1 MTLEIVILIS
11 TLLGILGAVRLFPK
25 QRTGHGS
32 AGWGRPTPLFFGVE
46 PASLFL
52 GKDKG
57 KSVYLPAELTLQHTL
72 ILGGS
77 GTGKSR
83 GFFMPNA
90 AVPRAASLVTTD
102 PKGELWEYTSGFHA
116 NALRFAPTEPD
127 RSEGFNWVPL
137 CTDPRLCQLA
147 ARAIAESGNTG
158 TTEQA
163 WIDMDTAFL
172 SSLFAHAATT
182 IAPTPLTAYRL
193 FTRLP
198 QSKLMDILLESPSPL
213 ARAQANIFLQTHEKL
228 RGSIVPVMA
237 ARLQFLED
245 EKVARF
251 CSSTLAAP
259 DFGKL
264 RENPA
269 AIYWCLQEQD
279 VVRLRPLTSVFF
291 TLLLEQIA
299 QPIVGSAQPIEGN
312 GLPITRNCLP
322 ILLFLDEFANIGK
335 IPGFSTTLSLA
346 RGRGLSLVLGIQSL
360 AQLEENYGK
369 ATAQTI
375 LSNCATKICLHGAD
389 VTTGKYVSESLGEM
403 TAVSYRRSWRA
414 FFGIVPAMHPSVMDQ
429 ENRRFLLTA
438 DEVRRI
444 PSNRAIVICSNHR
457 PWLLEKTY
465 YNARPYIASIPT
477 PLPKAQTVLITGSF
491 KRIPPLTYKEDMVI
505 P

>member
-1 MTLEIVILIS
+1 
-11 TLLGILGAVRLFPK
+11 
-25 QRTGHGS
+25 
-32 AGWGRPTPLFFGVE
+32 
-46 PASLFL
+46 
-52 GKDKG
+52 
-57 KSVYLPAELTLQHTL
+57 
-72 ILGGS
+72 
-77 GTGKSR
+77 
-83 GFFMPNA
+83 
-90 AVPRAASLVTTD
+90 
-102 PKGELWEYTSGFHA
+102 
-116 NALRFAPTEPD
+116 
-127 RSEGFNWVPL
+127 
-137 CTDPRLCQLA
+137 
-147 ARAIAESGNTG
+147 
-158 TTEQA
+158 
-163 WIDMDTAFL
+163 
-172 SSLFAHAATT
+172 
-182 IAPTPLTAYRL
+182 
-193 FTRLP
+193 
-198 QSKLMDILLESPSPL
+198 
-213 ARAQANIFLQTHEKL
+213 LQTHEKL

-264 RENPA
+264 REDPA

-299 QPIVGSAQPIEGN
+299 QPIVGE
-312 GLPITRNCLP
+312 GLPV
-322 ILLFLDEFANIGK
+322 LLFLDEFANIGK

-403 TAVSYRRSWRA
+403 TATSHRLSSRSL
-414 FFGIVPAMHPSVMDQ
+414 FGLVPNLHPSMMEQ
-429 ENRRFLLTA
+429 ENKRFLLTA

-465 YNARPYIASIPT
+465 YNAKPQSALVSS
-477 PLPKAQTVLITGSF
+477 PLPKAQTLLITGGL
-491 KRIPPLTYKEDMVI
+491 KRIPRLTYEGDTLI

>member
-1 MTLEIVILIS
+1 MFLDVSILLVIVFGMALS
-11 TLLGILGAVRLFPK
+11 VWLFP
-25 QRTGHGS
+25 RRRVHHGS
-32 AGWGRPTPLFFGVE
+32 AGWGRPSSIFHEPSSIFHQAETARLFI
-46 PASLFL
+46 
-52 GKDKG
+52 GKDRG
-57 KSVYLPAELTLQHTL
+57 KSIYLPTELTLQHTL

-90 AVPRAASLVTTD
+90 AMTRPVSLVTTD
-102 PKGELWEYTSGFHA
+102 PKGELWEHTSGFHE

-158 TTEQA
+158 NTEQA

-172 SSLFAHAATT
+172 SALFAHAATT
-182 IAPTPLTAYRL
+182 TAPTPLTAYRL

-198 QSKLMDILLESPSPL
+198 QSKFMDILLESPSPL

-299 QPIVGSAQPIEGN
+299 QPVAGDG
-312 GLPITRNCLP
+312 LP

-335 IPGFSTTLSLA
+335 IPNFSTTLSLA

-389 VTTGKYVSESLGEM
+389 VTTGKYMSESLGEM
-403 TAVSYRRSWRA
+403 TATTHRRSWRA
-414 FFGIVPAMHPSVMDQ
+414 LFGVVPAMHPSIMNQ
-429 ENRRFLLTA
+429 ENRRFLLTP

-444 PSNRAIVICSNHR
+444 PSDRAIVICSNHR
-457 PWLLEKTY
+457 PWLLEKIY
-465 YNARPYIASIPT
+465 YNARPQPHIVPF
-477 PLPKAQTVLITGSF
+477 PLPEARTLQITGSF
-491 KRIPPLTYKEDMVI
+491 KRLPPLTYKDSI
-505 P
+505 PVP